1 MTTYPTSDSKF
12 ESDIIN
18 STTPVIVD
26 FWAEWCGPCKQI
38 GPILEEISDEK
49 KDVMNIYKIN
59 IDDNPEVPQKYGVRG
74 IPTLMFFNDGKL
86 VDTKVGSLSKSSL
99 NEWIENNLNI

>member
-59 IDDNPEVPQKYGVRG
+59 IDDNPEIPQKYGVHG
-74 IPTLMFFNDGKL
+74 IPTLMFFNNGKL
-86 VDTKVGSLSKSSL
+86 VDTRVGSLSKSSL